1 MSTPPLSLLIL
12 EDEPAHVE
20 AIRRAFASSD
30 PQIEIREASSLRA
43 YCEQVVVGP
52 PDIVLM
58 DLNLPDGNPH
68 ESLILLS
75 KKHPFP
81 VLVMTSMGSEEVAVA
96 AMKAGA
102 IDYVVKSPE
111 AFANMPRSVRRA
123 LREGHLLQEHKRSEE
138 ELRNFRFAVEQSG
151 NPMIITDLIGKI
163 EYVNP
168 AFEKTTGYTS
178 AEVAGKTPRILK
190 SGEQSAEYYRDLW
203 ATILSGKIW
212 RGQFHNR
219 RKDGSLY
226 WESATISPVQNEM
239 GETGHFIAIKEDITY
254 RKAIEG
260 RLQEALLDAQAAVKA
275 KSEFLAVMSHE
286 LRTPLNGVLG
296 FAELLAASPLDEK
309 QMGYSHAI
317 TSSGKHLLSVVN
329 DILDFSSMENGA
341 LLITEAPFLIADVVR
356 SAVAATQNAA
366 SEKGIGIHCET
377 KPGVPEQIVGDERRI
392 LQILLNLLG
401 NAVKFTESGSVTLR
415 VASASDAARTFLD
428 FSVEDTGIGMS
439 PETLEAL
446 FKPFSQADSTINR
459 RFGGTGLGLAISQRL
474 AEAMGGG
481 ITVASLPAKGST
493 FTFRLPAVSGSS
505 EPPEPVEK
513 SYAEGNPAPRRASG
527 TVLVV
532 EDELISGE
540 LAGEML
546 DALGYRAAFAS
557 NGQEAVKIFAPGKFS
572 AILMDMA
579 MPVMN
584 GLVAAAK
591 IRGIEAGSGH
601 VPIIAMTGNIMRED
615 IERCFAAGMD
625 DYLTK
630 PFKKS
635 ELAAKLAKA
644 VSGSGGANLSPN
656 GAVSNRPG
664 QVCEADAALGV
675 RVENESCPERAA
687 SQTPVK

>member
-1 MSTPPLSLLIL
+1 MSAPRFSLLIL

-20 AIRRAFASSD
+20 AIRRAFASAN
-30 PQIEIREASSLRA
+30 PGVEIRVASSLRA
-43 YCEQVVVGP
+43 YCELVAARA

-58 DLNLPDGNPH
+58 DLNLPDGNTH

-75 KKHPFP
+75 EKHPFP
-81 VLVMTSMGSEEVAVA
+81 VLVMTSMGNEEVAVA

-111 AFANMPRSVRRA
+111 AFANMPRSAQRA
-123 LREGHLLQEHKRSEE
+123 LREWNLLQERKRAEE

-151 NPMIITDLIGKI
+151 TPIFITDPTGKI
-163 EYVNP
+163 EYANP
-168 AFEKTTGYTS
+168 AFEKTTGYTL
-178 AEVAGKTPRILK
+178 AEAAGKTPRILK
-190 SGEQSAEYYRDLW
+190 SGEQSAEFYRNLW
-203 ATILSGKIW
+203 ATVLAGKIW

-219 RKDGSLY
+219 RKDSSLY
-226 WESATISPVQNEM
+226 WESATISPVQNDL
-239 GETGHFIAIKEDITY
+239 GEIVHFIAIKEDITY

-296 FAELLAASPLDEK
+296 FAELLADSRLDDK
-309 QMGYSHAI
+309 QKAYSQAI

-329 DILDFSSMENGA
+329 DILDFSSMENGT
-341 LLITEAPFLIADVVR
+341 LLIEESSFLIADLLR
-356 SAVAATQNAA
+356 SAVGIPQNAA
-366 SEKGIGIHCET
+366 SEKGLEIRCEK
-377 KPGVPEQIVGDERRI
+377 KPGVPERIVGDERRI

-401 NAVKFTESGSVTLR
+401 NAVKFTEGGSVTLR
-415 VASASDAARTFLD
+415 VAPASGGDRPFLD

-439 PETLEAL
+439 PETLKVL

-459 RFGGTGLGLAISQRL
+459 RFGGTGLGLAISRRL
-474 AEAMGGG
+474 AEAMGGK
-481 ITVASLPAKGST
+481 ITVASLPGQGST
-493 FTFRLPAVSGSS
+493 FTFRFPVGSGSF

-513 SYAEGNPAPRRASG
+513 SCAEGSPAPRPDAG

-532 EDELISGE
+532 EDELISSE

-546 DALGYRAAFAS
+546 DALGYRAVFAF
-557 NGQEAVKIFAPGKFS
+557 NGQEAVQTFEPGKFS

-591 IRGIEAGSGH
+591 IREIEAGVGR
-601 VPIIAMTGNIMRED
+601 VLMIAMTGNVLRED
-615 IERCFAAGMD
+615 IERCLAAGMD
-625 DYLTK
+625 DFLTK

-635 ELAAKLAKA
+635 ELAAKLAPA
-644 VSGSGGANLSPN
+644 
-656 GAVSNRPG
+656 
-664 QVCEADAALGV
+664 
-675 RVENESCPERAA
+675 
-687 SQTPVK
+687 

>member
-1 MSTPPLSLLIL
+1 MQEGFHAKKIIFMSAPRFSLLIL

-20 AIRRAFASSD
+20 AIRRAFASGD
-30 PQIEIREASSLRA
+30 PGVEIWVASSLRA
-43 YCEQVVVGP
+43 YCELVAARP

-58 DLNLPDGNPH
+58 DLNLPDGNTH

-75 KKHPFP
+75 EKHPFP
-81 VLVMTSMGSEEVAVA
+81 VLVMTSMGNEEVAVA

-111 AFANMPRSVRRA
+111 AFANMPRSAQRA
-123 LREGHLLQEHKRSEE
+123 LREWNLLQERKRAEE

-151 NPMIITDLIGKI
+151 TPIFITDPMGKI
-163 EYVNP
+163 EYANP
-168 AFEKTTGYTS
+168 AFEKTTGYTL
-178 AEVAGKTPRILK
+178 AEAAGKTPRILK
-190 SGEQSAEYYRDLW
+190 SGEQSAEFYRNLW
-203 ATILSGKIW
+203 ETVLAGKIW

-226 WESATISPVQNEM
+226 WESATISPVQNDL
-239 GETGHFIAIKEDITY
+239 GETVHFIAIKEDITY

-260 RLQEALLDAQAAVKA
+260 RLKDALFDAQSAVKA

-296 FAELLAASPLDEK
+296 FAELLADSRLDDK
-309 QMGYSHAI
+309 QKAYSQAI

-341 LLITEAPFLIADVVR
+341 LLIAESSFLVADLLR
-356 SAVAATQNAA
+356 SAVGIPQNAA
-366 SEKGIGIHCET
+366 SEKGLEIRCET
-377 KPGVPEQIVGDERRI
+377 KPGVPERIVGDERRI

-415 VASASDAARTFLD
+415 VAPASGGDRPFLD

-439 PETLEAL
+439 PETLKVL

-474 AEAMGGG
+474 AEAMGGR
-481 ITVASLPAKGST
+481 ITVASLPGQGST
-493 FTFRLPAVSGSS
+493 FTFRFPLGSCS
-505 EPPEPVEK
+505 FEPTEPVEK
-513 SYAEGNPAPRRASG
+513 SCAEGSPAPRPDAG

-532 EDELISGE
+532 EDELLSSE

-546 DALGYRAAFAS
+546 DALGYRAVFAF
-557 NGQEAVKIFAPGKFS
+557 NGQEAVEIFSPGIFS

-591 IRGIEAGSGH
+591 IREIEAGVGR
-601 VPIIAMTGNIMRED
+601 VPIIAMTGNVLRED
-615 IERCFAAGMD
+615 VERCLAAGMD
-625 DYLTK
+625 GFLTK

-635 ELAAKLAKA
+635 ELAAKLAPA
-644 VSGSGGANLSPN
+644 E
-656 GAVSNRPG
+656 
-664 QVCEADAALGV
+664 Q
-675 RVENESCPERAA
+675 CPSA
-687 SQTPVK
+687 

>member
-1 MSTPPLSLLIL
+1 MSTTPLSLLIL

-20 AIRRAFASSD
+20 AIRRAFASAE
-30 PQIEIREASSLRA
+30 PQMEIREASSLRA
-43 YCEQVVVGP
+43 YCEEVAARP

-58 DLNLPDGNPH
+58 DLNLPDGNTR

-123 LREGHLLQEHKRSEE
+123 LREWILLQEHKRTEE

-151 NPMIITDLIGKI
+151 NPIIITDPAGKI

-178 AEVAGKTPRILK
+178 AEVVGKTPRILK
-190 SGEQSAEYYRDLW
+190 SGEQGAEFYRDLW
-203 ATILSGKIW
+203 ATILAGKVW
-212 RGQFHNR
+212 RGQFQNR

-226 WESATISPVQNEM
+226 WESATISPVQNDA
-239 GETGHFIAIKEDITY
+239 GETVHFIAIKEDITY

-296 FAELLAASPLDEK
+296 FAELLADSPLDGK
-309 QMGYSHAI
+309 QKTYSRAI

-341 LLITEAPFLIADVVR
+341 LLIAESSFLVADLVG
-356 SAVAATQNAA
+356 SAVGVTQNAA
-366 SEKGIGIHCET
+366 SEKGIELRCET
-377 KPGVPEQIVGDERRI
+377 KPGVPGRIVGDERRI

-401 NAVKFTESGSVTLR
+401 NSVKFTECGSVTLR
-415 VASASDAARTFLD
+415 VAPASDAGRPFLD

-439 PETLEAL
+439 PETLKVL

-474 AEAMGGG
+474 AEAMGGR
-481 ITVASLPAKGST
+481 ITVVSLPAKGSS
-493 FTFRLPAVSGSS
+493 FTFRLPVEGGSF
-505 EPPEPVEK
+505 ETPEPVKK
-513 SYAEGNPAPRRASG
+513 SCAEGSPDPRPDAG

-532 EDELISGE
+532 EDELISSE

-546 DALGYRAAFAS
+546 EALGYRAVFAF
-557 NGQEAVKIFAPGKFS
+557 NGQEAVKSFAPGKFS
-572 AILMDMA
+572 AILMDMS
-579 MPVMN
+579 MPVIN
-584 GLVAAAK
+584 GLQAAAK
-591 IRGIEAGSGH
+591 IREIEAGGGH
-601 VPIIAMTGNIMRED
+601 VPIIAMTGNVLRED
-615 IERCFAAGMD
+615 IERCLAAGMD

-644 VSGSGGANLSPN
+644 DRNM
-656 GAVSNRPG
+656 
-664 QVCEADAALGV
+664 
-675 RVENESCPERAA
+675 
-687 SQTPVK
+687 

>member
-1 MSTPPLSLLIL
+1 MQEGFHAKKIIFMSAPRFSLLIL

-20 AIRRAFASSD
+20 AIRRAFASAN
-30 PQIEIREASSLRA
+30 PGVEIRVASSLRA
-43 YCEQVVVGP
+43 YCELVAARA

-58 DLNLPDGNPH
+58 DLNLPDGNTH

-75 KKHPFP
+75 EKHPFP
-81 VLVMTSMGSEEVAVA
+81 VLVMTSMGNEEVAVA

-111 AFANMPRSVRRA
+111 AFANMPRSAQRA
-123 LREGHLLQEHKRSEE
+123 LREWNLLQERKRAEE

-151 NPMIITDLIGKI
+151 TPIFITDPTGKI
-163 EYVNP
+163 EYANP
-168 AFEKTTGYTS
+168 AFEKTTGYTL
-178 AEVAGKTPRILK
+178 AEAAGKTPRILK
-190 SGEQSAEYYRDLW
+190 SGEQSAEFYRNLW
-203 ATILSGKIW
+203 ATVLAGKIW

-219 RKDGSLY
+219 RKDSSLY
-226 WESATISPVQNEM
+226 WESATISPVQNDL
-239 GETGHFIAIKEDITY
+239 GEIVHFIAIKEDITY

-296 FAELLAASPLDEK
+296 FAELLADSRLDDK
-309 QMGYSHAI
+309 QKAYSQAI

-329 DILDFSSMENGA
+329 DILDFSSMENGT
-341 LLITEAPFLIADVVR
+341 LLIEESSFLIADLLR
-356 SAVAATQNAA
+356 SAVGIPQNAA
-366 SEKGIGIHCET
+366 SEKGLEIRCEK
-377 KPGVPEQIVGDERRI
+377 KPGVPERIVGDERRI

-401 NAVKFTESGSVTLR
+401 NAVKFTEGGSVTLR
-415 VASASDAARTFLD
+415 VAPASGGDRPFLD

-439 PETLEAL
+439 PETLKVL

-459 RFGGTGLGLAISQRL
+459 RFGGTGLGLAISRRL
-474 AEAMGGG
+474 AEAMGGK
-481 ITVASLPAKGST
+481 ITVASLPGQGST
-493 FTFRLPAVSGSS
+493 FTFRFPVGSGSF

-513 SYAEGNPAPRRASG
+513 SCAEGSPAPRPDAG

-532 EDELISGE
+532 EDELISSE

-546 DALGYRAAFAS
+546 DALGYRAVFAF
-557 NGQEAVKIFAPGKFS
+557 NGQEAVQTFEPGKFS

-591 IRGIEAGSGH
+591 IREIEAGVGR
-601 VPIIAMTGNIMRED
+601 VLMIAMTGNVLRED
-615 IERCFAAGMD
+615 IERCLAAGMD
-625 DYLTK
+625 DFLTK

-635 ELAAKLAKA
+635 ELAAKLAPA
-644 VSGSGGANLSPN
+644 
-656 GAVSNRPG
+656 
-664 QVCEADAALGV
+664 
-675 RVENESCPERAA
+675 
-687 SQTPVK
+687 

>member
-1 MSTPPLSLLIL
+1 MQEGFHAKKIIFMSAPRFSLLIL

-20 AIRRAFASSD
+20 AIRRAFASAN
-30 PQIEIREASSLRA
+30 PGVEIRVASSLRA
-43 YCEQVVVGP
+43 YCELVAARA

-58 DLNLPDGNPH
+58 DLNLPDGNTH

-75 KKHPFP
+75 EKHPFP
-81 VLVMTSMGSEEVAVA
+81 VLVMTSMGNEEVAVA

-111 AFANMPRSVRRA
+111 AFANMPRSAQRA
-123 LREGHLLQEHKRSEE
+123 LREWNLLQERKRAEE

-151 NPMIITDLIGKI
+151 TPIFITDPTGKI
-163 EYVNP
+163 EYANP
-168 AFEKTTGYTS
+168 AFEKTTGYTL
-178 AEVAGKTPRILK
+178 AEAAGKTPRILK
-190 SGEQSAEYYRDLW
+190 SGEQSAEFYRNLW
-203 ATILSGKIW
+203 ATVLAGKIW

-219 RKDGSLY
+219 RKDSSLY
-226 WESATISPVQNEM
+226 WESATISPVQNDL
-239 GETGHFIAIKEDITY
+239 GEIVHFIAIKEDITY

-275 KSEFLAVMSHE
+275 KSEFLAVMGHE

-296 FAELLAASPLDEK
+296 FAELLADSRLDDK
-309 QMGYSHAI
+309 QKAYSQAI

-329 DILDFSSMENGA
+329 DILDFSSMENGT
-341 LLITEAPFLIADVVR
+341 LLIEESSFLIADLLR
-356 SAVAATQNAA
+356 SAVGIPQNAA
-366 SEKGIGIHCET
+366 SEKGLEIRCEK
-377 KPGVPEQIVGDERRI
+377 KPGVPERIVGDERRI

-401 NAVKFTESGSVTLR
+401 NAVKFTEGGSVTLR
-415 VASASDAARTFLD
+415 VAPASGGDRPFLD

-439 PETLEAL
+439 PETLKVL

-459 RFGGTGLGLAISQRL
+459 RFGGTGLGLAISRRL
-474 AEAMGGG
+474 AEAMGGK
-481 ITVASLPAKGST
+481 ITVASLPGQGST
-493 FTFRLPAVSGSS
+493 FTFRFPVGSGSF

-513 SYAEGNPAPRRASG
+513 SCAEGSPAPRPDAG

-532 EDELISGE
+532 EDELISSE

-546 DALGYRAAFAS
+546 DALGYRAVFAF
-557 NGQEAVKIFAPGKFS
+557 NGQEAVQTFEPGKFS

-591 IRGIEAGSGH
+591 IREIEAGVGR
-601 VPIIAMTGNIMRED
+601 VLMIAMTGNVLRED
-615 IERCFAAGMD
+615 IERCLAAGMD
-625 DYLTK
+625 DFLTK

-635 ELAAKLAKA
+635 ELAAKLAPA
-644 VSGSGGANLSPN
+644 
-656 GAVSNRPG
+656 
-664 QVCEADAALGV
+664 
-675 RVENESCPERAA
+675 
-687 SQTPVK
+687 